1 MAAAAAIA
9 PPLAQQQELFKEVV
23 ENIFNRWTALR
34 LAVEHG
40 MGGALGLNTAIEI
53 INYVTCYCT
62 ENKRVDF
69 IDLRE
74 VLEEIMDQEFQTICQ
89 DESIDEISHILI
101 KYLNL
106 VKSNKVDEMRAELAR
121 MGPCEIWIKSGNR
134 IKVQK
139 MDDSSGT
146 EDDEEEEDDDDDM
159 EVEAPPF
166 TRTVAMSAPST
177 EGSTT
182 NFVEEEVEP
191 GWTQVCNRRRR

>member
-1 MAAAAAIA
+1 MTV
-9 PPLAQQQELFKEVV
+9 ELGFW
-23 ENIFNRWTALR
+23 ILF
-34 LAVEHG
+34 
-40 MGGALGLNTAIEI
+40 EI
-53 INYVTCYCT
+53 VC
-62 ENKRVDF
+62 F
-69 IDLRE
+69 FFL
-74 VLEEIMDQEFQTICQ
+74 
-89 DESIDEISHILI
+89 EISHILI

>member
-1 MAAAAAIA
+1 MAAAIA

-106 VKSNKVDEMRAELAR
+106 LKSNKVDEMRAELAR

-146 EDDEEEEDDDDDM
+146 EDEEEEEDDDDDM

>member
-1 MAAAAAIA
+1 MTGGVGDFWI
-9 PPLAQQQELFKEVV
+9 LV
-23 ENIFNRWTALR
+23 E
-34 LAVEHG
+34 
-40 MGGALGLNTAIEI
+40 
-53 INYVTCYCT
+53 
-62 ENKRVDF
+62 
-69 IDLRE
+69 
-74 VLEEIMDQEFQTICQ
+74 ICVFFFFL
-89 DESIDEISHILI
+89 EISHILI

-106 VKSNKVDEMRAELAR
+106 LKSNKVDEMRAELAR

-146 EDDEEEEDDDDDM
+146 EDEEEEEDDDDDM

>member
-40 MGGALGLNTAIEI
+40 MGGALGLNVSVPLAAPDHPDQHNQHEMMMMHRSPFQTAIEI

-89 DESIDEISHILI
+89 DESID
-101 KYLNL
+101 
-106 VKSNKVDEMRAELAR
+106 
-121 MGPCEIWIKSGNR
+121 
-134 IKVQK
+134 
-139 MDDSSGT
+139 
-146 EDDEEEEDDDDDM
+146 
-159 EVEAPPF
+159 
-166 TRTVAMSAPST
+166 
-177 EGSTT
+177 GS
-182 NFVEEEVEP
+182 
-191 GWTQVCNRRRR
+191 

>member
-1 MAAAAAIA
+1 MAAAAIS

-106 VKSNKVDEMRAELAR
+106 LKSNKVDEMRAELAR

-146 EDDEEEEDDDDDM
+146 EDEEEEEDDDDDM

>member
-1 MAAAAAIA
+1 MAAAAIS

-106 VKSNKVDEMRAELAR
+106 LKSNKVDEMRAELAR

-146 EDDEEEEDDDDDM
+146 EDEEEEEDDDDDM
-159 EVEAPPF
+159 DVEAPPF